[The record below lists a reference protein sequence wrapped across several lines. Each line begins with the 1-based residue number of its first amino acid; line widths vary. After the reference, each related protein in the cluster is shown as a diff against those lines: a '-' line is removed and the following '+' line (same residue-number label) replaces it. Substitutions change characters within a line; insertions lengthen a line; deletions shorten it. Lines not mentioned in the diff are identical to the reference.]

1 MGGGIIETGGTLICD
16 GQDVIDELNAVFGD
30 PKSARYQYAQQ
41 NNSFGSVPA
50 GLGNYSALIQA
61 YKDAKVTVSS
71 GWVNYLTALGT
82 SDPTLG
88 PKDISTIA
96 DFRNKHLLAGKKM
109 KTKVHD
115 PANGGHVKV
124 DVDDID
130 SPCPMPQGPAK
141 KS

>member
-1 MGGGIIETGGTLICD
+1 MGGGIIKTGGTLICD
-16 GQDVIDELNAVFGD
+16 GQDVVDELNAVFGD

-41 NNSFGSVPA
+41 HNSFGSVPA
-50 GLGNYSALIQA
+50 GAGNYSALIQA
-61 YKDAKVTVSS
+61 YRDAKVTVSP

-82 SDPTLG
+82 SDPA
-88 PKDISTIA
+88 DISTIA
-96 DFRNKHLLAGKKM
+96 KFRNTRLLAGKKM

-130 SPCPMPQGPAK
+130 SPCPIPQGPTK
-141 KS
+141 KY